1 MRAKSKIR
9 RRVSARLRR
18 VPFVGRLEFADE
30 ISEEEGARGFA
41 GSVIVIH
48 EVAAAPAKDFADG
61 GGCEVGDLGDDVMG
75 AQERENFIGVA
86 EDAAVERID
95 EKRKCVGVTGDDEVA
110 GQTDGFELEA
120 EALGDE
126 EVDDAQRKG
135 DARAAFED
143 LVEEAVARVGVV
155 LEVAVK
161 APLVEHDPVDDA
173 TFLAGGRGFD
183 DQFAAPGGDGVELG
197 AAATDLKVGVSGAGE
212 KEGAGFQFVVERADE
227 VAEFADGIAEF

>member
-1 MRAKSKIR
+1 MAVSKGI
-9 RRVSARLRR
+9 
-18 VPFVGRLEFADE
+18 G
-30 ISEEEGARGFA
+30 
-41 GSVIVIH
+41 
-48 EVAAAPAKDFADG
+48 
-61 GGCEVGDLGDDVMG
+61 
-75 AQERENFIGVA
+75 IGVLGLGLLGLGWWAHGHHGPRIEDHVRQLA
-86 EDAAVERID
+86 ETAVASSIHGAAVTVSGRDIHLSGIAD
-95 EKRKCVGVTGDDEVA
+95 SKA
-110 GQTDGFELEA
+110 EA

-135 DARAAFED
+135 DARAALED

-197 AAATDLKVGVSGAGE
+197 AAATDLKVRVGGAGE